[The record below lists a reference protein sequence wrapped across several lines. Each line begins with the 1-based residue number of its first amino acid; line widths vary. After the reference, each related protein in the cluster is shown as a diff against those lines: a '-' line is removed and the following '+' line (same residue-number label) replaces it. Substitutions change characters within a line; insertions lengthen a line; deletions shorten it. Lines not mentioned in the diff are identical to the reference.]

1 MANLS
6 GDDLTAEV
14 KALRA
19 DLAAMRLEQRQM
31 AQAIDQM
38 TQTFRTLATH
48 LGIASEP
55 YRRGEPRADR
65 RDAPP
70 GFA

>member
-19 DLAAMRLEQRQM
+19 DLAAMRLEQREM
-31 AQAIDQM
+31 ARAIDQM
-38 TQTFRTLATH
+38 TQTFRSLATH
-48 LGIASEP
+48 LGIAAEP
-55 YRRGEPRADR
+55 YKRNEGRSDR
-65 RDAPP
+65 RDTPW
-70 GFA
+70 FA

>member
-6 GDDLTAEV
+6 GDDLTMEV

-19 DLAAMRLEQRQM
+19 ELAAMRAEQRAM

-38 TQTFRTLATH
+38 TQTFRALATH
-48 LGIASEP
+48 LGIAAEP
-55 YRRGEPRADR
+55 YKRGSGTSDH
-65 RDAPP
+65 RDTPW
-70 GFA
+70 FA

>member
-6 GDDLTAEV
+6 SDDLVAEV

-19 DLAAMRLEQRQM
+19 DLAAMRLEQREM

-48 LGIASEP
+48 LGIAAEP
-55 YRRGEPRADR
+55 YRRGEAKSDR
-65 RDAPP
+65 RETP